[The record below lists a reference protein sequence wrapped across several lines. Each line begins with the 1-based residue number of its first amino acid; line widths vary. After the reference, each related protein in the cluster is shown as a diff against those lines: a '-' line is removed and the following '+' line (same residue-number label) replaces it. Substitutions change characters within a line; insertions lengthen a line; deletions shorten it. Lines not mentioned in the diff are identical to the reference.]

1 MRPISKVPSCR
12 RKPASRPASQ
22 LHLTFPDTGL
32 RRYDKKVFKPL
43 IDWYLAQLAT
53 GGYPMIVL
61 LMAIESS
68 FLPLPSELVIPPAA
82 ILAARGSGLTYT
94 GIVLASALGSL
105 IGASFMYWGSR
116 LVGRPLVVR
125 YGRLMLVSEERL
137 RKAEIWSAQYGS
149 GGVFF
154 ARLLPVLRHLIGLP
168 MGIVRMNFARYCLYT
183 VIGSALWSAVLC
195 WIGVKAG
202 QDQALMQGDL
212 HRITLWIIGGVA
224 LLGTL
229 YYLAVHRTVAKHK
242 GE

>member
-1 MRPISKVPSCR
+1 M
-12 RKPASRPASQ
+12 
-22 LHLTFPDTGL
+22 
-32 RRYDKKVFKPL
+32 FKPL

-82 ILAARGSGLTYT
+82 ILASRGTSGLSYA
-94 GIVLASALGSL
+94 GIIIASALGSL

-116 LVGRPLVVR
+116 LIGRPLVLR
-125 YGRLMLVSEERL
+125 YGRYFLIAEDRL
-137 RKAEIWSAQYGS
+137 RKAEIWSREFGS

-154 ARLLPVLRHLIGLP
+154 ARLLPVLRHLIGIP
-168 MGIVRMNFARYCLYT
+168 MGIVQMNFARYVLYT
-183 VIGSALWSAVLC
+183 VLGSALWSAVLC
-195 WIGVKAG
+195 WIGVQAG

-212 HRITLWIIGGVA
+212 HRITLWTIGGVA

-229 YYLAVHRTVAKHK
+229 YYFAVHRTVRKT
-242 GE
+242 GEQ